1 MHAFCCKIQDQSLS
15 TTDRTELEVSICD
28 EFAGKSIA
36 ILKEIAKV
44 DDRNPDSPIR
54 VPFFVYQSILSK
66 ILCWKWF
73 AKDENLKKI
82 DEEQF
87 LEFVQNEIGNI
98 LTEIIKRTSLEYLAR
113 AKEGKCVSMVVPS
126 IRAMTLVRDSQISI
140 AYGMF
145 ERSSAE
151 VKQKYELV
159 KPDDWVGIR
168 NHLKE
173 MLKKD
178 VENILTY
185 EELAHEA
192 YRQLDKLQ
200 EERQENT

>member
-1 MHAFCCKIQDQSLS
+1 M
-15 TTDRTELEVSICD
+15 
-28 EFAGKSIA
+28 
-36 ILKEIAKV
+36 
-44 DDRNPDSPIR
+44 
-54 VPFFVYQSILSK
+54 
-66 ILCWKWF
+66 
-73 AKDENLKKI
+73 
-82 DEEQF
+82 
-87 LEFVQNEIGNI
+87 
-98 LTEIIKRTSLEYLAR
+98 EYLAR

-140 AYGMF
+140 AFGMF